1 MMICRCKRKEHD
13 ESPKNCCK
21 FTKSTS
27 TGGEAMTMTTGP
39 FWMKWMAPS
48 TEEQEQ
54 AAVEE
59 EKQRLKKYHLSV

>member
-21 FTKSTS
+21 FTKST
-27 TGGEAMTMTTGP
+27 TGGETMTAGP

-59 EKQRLKKYHLSV
+59 EKQRLKKYHLSVSVL